1 MKKTLFIAFFLLG
14 ANSAFA
20 KKNCTDQPK
29 QKWMSE
35 KEFKAM
41 AIKQGYTIRKFKQP
55 GSCYEIYGKNK
66 DGREVEVYFNPV
78 DGSVK
83 KMKFED

>member
-1 MKKTLFIAFFLLG
+1 TKLKESNVKKTLTIVFLLLG

-41 AIKQGYTIRKFKQP
+41 AIKQRLHH
-55 GSCYEIYGKNK
+55 
-66 DGREVEVYFNPV
+66 
-78 DGSVK
+78 K
-83 KMKFED
+83 KI